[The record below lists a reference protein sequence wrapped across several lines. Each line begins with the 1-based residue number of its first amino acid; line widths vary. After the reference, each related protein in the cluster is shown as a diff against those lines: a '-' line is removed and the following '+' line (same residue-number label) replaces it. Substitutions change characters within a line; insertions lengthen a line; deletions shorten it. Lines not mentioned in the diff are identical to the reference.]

1 MAKILAIDDNR
12 DNLIVLSALLADSFP
27 DADFISSRSGAEGI
41 KKCIAE
47 KPDVVLLDILMPEMD
62 GYEVCSILKSNEITR
77 IIPIIMVTAARTD
90 KESRIKALECGADAF
105 LTKPLDESELRAQ
118 LKAMFRIKESEDRKL
133 DEKERLKRLVAERT
147 IALRTELEERKRTER
162 ALKES
167 EYFFKESQQAAFVG
181 SYKFDLA
188 KNYWSSSEVLEAIF
202 GIDGDDDHSL
212 TGWLGLVHPEDRE
225 MMAQYFSEEVLSK
238 RNPFNKEYR
247 VIRKSDGESRWVLG
261 LGKLNFDAEDKVV
274 EMIGTIQDITE
285 RKKAEE
291 SLRDTN
297 EFNSSLLKTIP
308 FEMDIVDE
316 QGNILFQSENF
327 EHTFGRGAIGCK
339 CWDLYRDDK
348 TQCPGCPLFNG
359 IEIGR
364 IGIYESAGV
373 LGGRVFEISHTGM
386 MFHGK
391 KAMLEIF
398 QDITERKQMM
408 LDLIRSKERAE
419 ESDRLKSAFLANMS
433 HEIRTPLNS
442 IIGFSELMTDP
453 NFNAT
458 QQFEFAKMINV
469 SGNNLLSIITDIMDI
484 SKIEAGQIRVE
495 NAVFSVGRLLSGL
508 QREYSFN
515 ALKKGLQ
522 LKLDQLNTT
531 EDILCESD
539 ENKVRQVL
547 VNLIGNAIKFT
558 KEGVIEL
565 GVRVTNEFV
574 QFHVRDT
581 GIGIPDQYHNYVF
594 DRFRQVESADTR
606 RYGGNGLGLA
616 ISKSLV
622 ELLGGKIWVESAH
635 GKGSVFYFTIPKEV
649 PEKTEH
655 KEL

>member
-1 MAKILAIDDNR
+1 
-12 DNLIVLSALLADSFP
+12 
-27 DADFISSRSGAEGI
+27 
-41 KKCIAE
+41 
-47 KPDVVLLDILMPEMD
+47 
-62 GYEVCSILKSNEITR
+62 
-77 IIPIIMVTAARTD
+77 
-90 KESRIKALECGADAF
+90 
-105 LTKPLDESELRAQ
+105 
-118 LKAMFRIKESEDRKL
+118 
-133 DEKERLKRLVAERT
+133 
-147 IALRTELEERKRTER
+147 
-162 ALKES
+162 
-167 EYFFKESQQAAFVG
+167 
-181 SYKFDLA
+181 
-188 KNYWSSSEVLEAIF
+188 
-202 GIDGDDDHSL
+202 
-212 TGWLGLVHPEDRE
+212 
-225 MMAQYFSEEVLSK
+225 
-238 RNPFNKEYR
+238 
-247 VIRKSDGESRWVLG
+247 
-261 LGKLNFDAEDKVV
+261 
-274 EMIGTIQDITE
+274 
-285 RKKAEE
+285 
-291 SLRDTN
+291 
-297 EFNSSLLKTIP
+297 
-308 FEMDIVDE
+308 
-316 QGNILFQSENF
+316 
-327 EHTFGRGAIGCK
+327 
-339 CWDLYRDDK
+339 
-348 TQCPGCPLFNG
+348 
-359 IEIGR
+359 
-364 IGIYESAGV
+364 
-373 LGGRVFEISHTGM
+373 
-386 MFHGK
+386 
-391 KAMLEIF
+391 
-398 QDITERKQMM
+398 
-408 LDLIRSKERAE
+408 
-419 ESDRLKSAFLANMS
+419 MS

-495 NAVFSVGRLLSGL
+495 NAVFSVGRLLSSL

-635 GKGSVFYFTIPKEV
+635 GKGSVFYFTIPNEV